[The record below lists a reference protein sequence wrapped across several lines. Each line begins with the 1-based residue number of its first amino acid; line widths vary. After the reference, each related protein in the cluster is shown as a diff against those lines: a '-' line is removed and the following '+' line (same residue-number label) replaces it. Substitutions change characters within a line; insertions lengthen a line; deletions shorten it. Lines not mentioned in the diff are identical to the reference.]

1 MISIEKKVSLALR
14 GLTTLGVDHL
24 KIHFMVKIFSKME
37 EKQHTREDTL
47 FLNTLEIGS

>member
-1 MISIEKKVSLALR
+1 MISIGRKVSLALKE
-14 GLTTLGVDHL
+14 LTMFGVDLL
-24 KIHFMVKIFSKME
+24 KIHYMVKIFSKME